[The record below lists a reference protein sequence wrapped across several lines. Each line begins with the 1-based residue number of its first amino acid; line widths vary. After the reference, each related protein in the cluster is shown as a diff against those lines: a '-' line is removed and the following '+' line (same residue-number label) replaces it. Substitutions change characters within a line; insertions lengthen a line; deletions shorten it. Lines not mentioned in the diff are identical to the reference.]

1 MIGPLNFED
10 CATLVACQGGA
21 DFRVGKEQKNE
32 TNFLFIY
39 LFIHMIKTSKLSTQ
53 YERIYKWSK
62 AKAQAQVVPL
72 PQLLKHFGY
81 QAYLYLMRL
90 DMEHN
95 L

>member
-1 MIGPLNFED
+1 
-10 CATLVACQGGA
+10 
-21 DFRVGKEQKNE
+21 
-32 TNFLFIY
+32 
-39 LFIHMIKTSKLSTQ
+39 MIKTSKLSTQ
-53 YERIYKWSK
+53 YERRYKWSQ
-62 AKAQAQVVPL
+62 AQAQAQFAPL

>member
-1 MIGPLNFED
+1 
-10 CATLVACQGGA
+10 
-21 DFRVGKEQKNE
+21 
-32 TNFLFIY
+32 
-39 LFIHMIKTSKLSTQ
+39 MIKTSKLSTQ
-53 YERIYKWSK
+53 YERIYKWSQ
-62 AKAQAQVVPL
+62 AQAQAQVVPL